1 MKANTNWVRI
11 TPIENIPQREG
22 RSVQIGDVNVAIFN
36 VGQRFLAI
44 ENRCPHSGGPL
55 CEGILSGSSVVCP
68 LHAWKID
75 LESGNVLRPKDIL
88 ASVQTFPVKVQDGI
102 VLLGLQDGE
111 ETYTPPAPAEISA
124 FERPSTE
131 AAW

>member
-1 MKANTNWVRI
+1 MKTHTNWVRI
-11 TPIENIPQREG
+11 TPTNNIPEREG

-36 VGQRFLAI
+36 VGEKFLAI

-55 CEGILSGSSVVCP
+55 CEGILSGASVVCP

-75 LESGNVLRPKDIL
+75 LESGSVLRPKDIQVT
-88 ASVQTFPVKVQDGI
+88 VQTFPARVEDGI
-102 VLLGLQDGE
+102 IMLGLQAGQ
-111 ETYTPPAPAEISA
+111 ETFTPPPLMEISA
-124 FERPSTE
+124 FQKPSPE